1 MRTRQILM
9 SLAVTAAVLTGTA
22 CGGGASSPSTTL
34 RAATSALGTD
44 VKATYEYVVP
54 YGTSVRINQG
64 QVVDIMPQTLNV
76 KVGESISI
84 WNQDGEPYMIGPF
97 YVNASQ
103 KVAMRFTQKGTLS
116 GVCSMNPEGEFI
128 INVSA

>member
-1 MRTRQILM
+1 MVM
-9 SLAVTAAVLTGTA
+9 GTA
-22 CGGGASSPSTTL
+22 CSGGASGPTTTL
-34 RAATSALGTD
+34 RAATSALGAD

-54 YGTSVRINQG
+54 FGTSVRITQG
-64 QVVDIMPQTLNV
+64 QVVNIMPQTLNV

-116 GVCSMNPEGEFI
+116 GVCSMNPAGEFT
-128 INVSA
+128 INVSS